1 MTAAAAPPR
10 RRCAIYTRKST
21 SAGLEKDFNSLDA
34 QRGACEAFIRSQPGW
49 ELIPE
54 AYDDGGFTGANID
67 RPAFT
72 RLLADVDAGKVDIVV
87 VYKVDRLSRSLLDFA
102 KLMDRFTKAKAA
114 FVSVTQNF
122 STADAMGR
130 LTLNVLMSFAE
141 FEREMIAER
150 TRDKIAASRKRGK
163 WTGGPVPLGFV
174 VRDGKLAID
183 EHEALAVREIFATY
197 LEHRSI
203 VRIIATLTERGRA
216 TKLHESRTGKVR
228 PRRAWTKDAVLRVLR
243 NPLYAGLVQSG
254 GALFPGEH
262 EPIVAEDDFR
272 RVQAVLGQRTDGR
285 PARLGVPGYLLRG
298 LLRCGA
304 CGGTMSPAST
314 RRADREYRYYRCL
327 KREKEGAFKSGA
339 DGSSGCDARP
349 MPAKGIEDFVIERLR
364 HTLANRGLASE
375 IVGAMRHRVAK
386 TTAEHTTEKRLLVEK
401 IADVSSRV
409 RNLTLQA
416 EGSSVVGHGRTVL
429 HERLEERGAEL
440 EALQSRLE
448 RIERELAALDD
459 ARVEADWLERT
470 LSEFDAVW
478 DALTP
483 ENQAR
488 LVRAVVERV
497 VVDEATGSVKMY
509 VADLACADV
518 PGLAESA

>member
-1 MTAAAAPPR
+1 MTPPGAPVR

-49 ELIPE
+49 ELNPE
-54 AYDDGGFTGANID
+54 TYDDGGFTGANID

-174 VRDGKLAID
+174 VREGKLAID
-183 EHEALAVREIFATY
+183 EHEALTVREIFATY

-203 VRIIATLTERGRA
+203 VRIIATLKERGRM
-216 TKLHESRTGKVR
+216 TKVYESRDGKMR
-228 PRRAWTKDAVLRVLR
+228 PRRAWKKDSVLRVLR
-243 NPLYAGLVQSG
+243 NPLYAGFTQSD

-262 EPIVAEDDFR
+262 EQIVTAEDFR
-272 RVQAVLGQRTDGR
+272 RVQELLGR
-285 PARLGVPGYLLRG
+285 PRCGLPPRALVPGYILRG
-298 LLRCGA
+298 LLFCGA
-304 CGGTMSPAST
+304 CGGLMTPAST
-314 RRADREYRYYRCL
+314 RRGNREYRYYRCL
-327 KREKEGAFKSGA
+327 KRDKEGSA
-339 DGSSGCDARP
+339 GCAGGP
-349 MPAKGIEDFVIERLR
+349 MPAKGIEDFVVERLR
-364 HTLANRGLASE
+364 HTLADGDLVNE
-375 IVGAMRHRVAK
+375 IVGAMRERVTK
-386 TTAEHTTEKRLLVEK
+386 TVAEHTTEKRLLVEK
-401 IADVSSRV
+401 IAQASSRV
-409 RNLTLQA
+409 RNLTVQA
-416 EGSSVVGHGRTVL
+416 EEGGVSGHARTAL

-440 EALQSRLE
+440 VALQERLE
-448 RIERELAALDD
+448 RIERELAQLDD
-459 ARVEADWLERT
+459 ARVEADWLAQT
-470 LSEFDAVW
+470 LAEFDAVW
-478 DALTP
+478 NVLTP
-483 ENQAR
+483 ENQTR
-488 LVRAVVERV
+488 LVRAVVDRV

-509 VADLACADV
+509 VADLACTDAR
-518 PGLAESA
+518 GLAESA

>member
-1 MTAAAAPPR
+1 MTAAAAPAR

-49 ELIPE
+49 ELNPE

-72 RLLADVDAGKVDIVV
+72 RLLADVDAGKIDIVV

-163 WTGGPVPLGFV
+163 WTGGRIPLGFV
-174 VRDGKLAID
+174 VREGKLTID
-183 EHEALAVREIFATY
+183 EHEALTVREIFATY

-203 VRIIATLTERGRA
+203 VRIIATLKERGWA
-216 TKLHESRTGKVR
+216 TKLYESRDGKIR

-243 NPLYAGLVQSG
+243 NPLHAGLVQSG
-254 GALFPGEH
+254 GVLFPGEH
-262 EPIVAEDDFR
+262 DAIVAPEDFR
-272 RVQAVLGQRTDGR
+272 RVQELLGR
-285 PARLGVPGYLLRG
+285 PRCGLPPRALVPGYLLRG
-298 LLRCGA
+298 RLYCGA
-304 CGGTMSPAST
+304 CSTLMSPAST
-314 RRADREYRYYRCL
+314 RRGNREYRYYRCL
-327 KREKEGAFKSGA
+327 KRDKEGSA
-339 DGSSGCDARP
+339 GCTGGP

-364 HTLANRGLASE
+364 HTLANGGLVSE
-375 IVGAMRHRVAK
+375 VVGAMRERVTK
-386 TTAEHTTEKRLLVEK
+386 TTAAHTSEKQLLVEK
-401 IADVSSRV
+401 IAQASSRV
-409 RNLTLQA
+409 RNLTAQA
-416 EGSSVVGHGRTVL
+416 EEGTVIGHGRTVL

-440 EALQSRLE
+440 MALQERLD
-448 RIERELAALDD
+448 RIERELAQFED
-459 ARVEADWLERT
+459 ARVEADWLEQT
-470 LSEFDAVW
+470 LAEFDAVW
-478 DALTP
+478 EVLTP
-483 ENQAR
+483 ENQTR
-488 LVRAVVERV
+488 LVRAVVDRV

-509 VADLACADV
+509 VADLACAEV
-518 PGLAESA
+518 QGLAESA